1 MHRPR
6 NLYWPLA
13 GRESEFQKLDGDN
26 VAGSLGKCSSCW
38 RSCQSLV
45 SPSVMKWVGGDVGVQ
60 NVRRIDLAVRL
71 LVAMADAVNAGLR
84 LYKK

>member
-13 GRESEFQKLDGDN
+13 GRGESELQKLDGDN
-26 VAGSLGKCSSCW
+26 VAGSCW

-84 LYKK
+84 PYKK